1 MAIRKIKGKYP
12 IKALVL
18 SILVFLIISLT
29 IIGYKIMGDV
39 FSVDISTDVSITINS
54 GWGINKTAHK
64 LEQEGVIKYPKV
76 FELVAMSMGL
86 DNAVQP
92 GKIEIKPDMSY
103 KEIILELTKADRD
116 TVKVIIPEGYEIR
129 QIADVLE
136 AANLINREEFFAE
149 LDPAKYDYKF
159 LEGIPERENPLEGY
173 LFPATYNFSLG
184 MTEHEI
190 IDEMLAVFDKNFKP
204 EYYDRAEE
212 LGMTVDEVVIMA
224 SIVERE
230 SNSSEDRNKIAGVFY
245 NRIEQDMRLQ
255 SCATVQYILQ
265 ERKEVLS
272 TKDTQIE
279 SPYNTYKNKGLP
291 IGPIASPGAAC
302 IEAALYPEETD
313 ALYFVLGSDGKHIF
327 SKTYEEHVEA
337 KNNAQTE

>member
-1 MAIRKIKGKYP
+1 MAIQKTKGKYP
-12 IKALVL
+12 VKAMVL
-18 SILVFLIISLT
+18 SILIFFIISLG
-29 IIGYKIMGDV
+29 IIGYKVMGDV
-39 FSVDISTDVSITINS
+39 TSVDISTNTFITINS
-54 GWGINKTAHK
+54 GWGINKTAQK
-64 LEQEGVIKYPKV
+64 LEEEGIIKYPKV

-116 TVKVIIPEGYEIR
+116 TIKVIIPEGYEIR

-159 LEGIPERENPLEGY
+159 LEGIPVRDNALEGY
-173 LFPATYNFSLG
+173 LFPATYNFSST

-190 IDEMLAVFDKNFKP
+190 IDEMLSVFDKNFKP
-204 EYYDRAEE
+204 EYYDRAKE
-212 LGMTVDEVVIMA
+212 LGMTVDEVIIMA

-272 TKDTQIE
+272 TKDTQID

-302 IEAALYPEETD
+302 IEAALYPEETE

-327 SKTYEEHVEA
+327 SKTHEEHVEA
-337 KNNAQTE
+337 KNKSQAQ